1 MFPGAVCDVVFCM
14 RIPARVLALA
24 TAGLLSAC
32 GAAGARPESSGS
44 VRPAATGSPAAPA
57 PAGLPS
63 PGVPL
68 RTPPT
73 AGPRTL
79 VARDQDNGHA
89 VSLRVGDHLLLV
101 LASTYWQLDGS
112 SAPNV
117 LRETGQPAVSPQVT
131 GCVGGQGCGTVSA
144 TFDAVAAGTAQV
156 TARRTSCGEA
166 LSCSG
171 SLGSYRVT
179 VLVTS

>member
-1 MFPGAVCDVVFCM
+1 MQN
-14 RIPARVLALA
+14 RARVLALA
-24 TAGLLSAC
+24 AAGLLTAC
-32 GAAGARPESSGS
+32 GAAGARPAGSGS
-44 VRPAATGSPAAPA
+44 ARPAATGSPSASAPA
-57 PAGLPS
+57 VLPS

-73 AGPRTL
+73 VGPRTL
-79 VARDQDNGHA
+79 VARDQDNGRA

-101 LASTYWQLDGS
+101 LGSTYWQFDGS

-117 LRETGQPAVSPQVT
+117 LRETGQPAVSPQVA

-156 TARRTSCGEA
+156 TAKRTSCGEA
-166 LSCSG
+166 LSCTG
-171 SLGSYRVT
+171 NLGSYRVT
-179 VLVTS
+179 VLVAP